1 MAKDKEKKNREN
13 CGCENCGC
21 DDNTKCDTENC
32 AEDNAVNG
40 ANVEPESSEETSA
53 DSAASDLKDKFL
65 RLAADFENFKKRS
78 RAEREGV
85 YTLAVAD
92 TVEKILP
99 VIDDMERA
107 YAATSDESSKKGIE
121 QVIAKFASILTNL
134 GVTPI
139 GEVGEMFDVNLHE
152 AIMQG
157 QSDEYEDGA
166 VLDVFQKGYKIGNKV
181 IRYAKV
187 KVNNQ

>member
-1 MAKDKEKKNREN
+1 MAKDKDKKKHDK
-13 CGCENCGC
+13 CGC
-21 DDNTKCDTENC
+21 DDCGCGENEACDTNCGAEEPVEQEAPAEN
-32 AEDNAVNG
+32 
-40 ANVEPESSEETSA
+40 SA
-53 DSAASDLKDKFL
+53 DSASSDIKDKFL

-121 QVIAKFASILTNL
+121 QVITKFASILTNL

-157 QSDEYEDGA
+157 QSDEYDEGA

-187 KVNNQ
+187 KVNQ